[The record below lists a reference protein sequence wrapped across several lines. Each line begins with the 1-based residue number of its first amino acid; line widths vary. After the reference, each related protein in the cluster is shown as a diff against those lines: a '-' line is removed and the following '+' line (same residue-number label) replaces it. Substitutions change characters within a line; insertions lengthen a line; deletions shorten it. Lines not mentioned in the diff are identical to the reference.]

1 MAIQNI
7 TGLENPT
14 EIAKLLQ
21 ALIDQKST
29 INLDNLSP
37 EGQAKFT
44 ELQNAINA
52 NSNSITTI
60 NNELSNKLEAEVLKA
75 QNGYIKFSN
84 EVILQWGEDNIIV
97 GTINEIYTKNI
108 LLPISYKQK
117 YITVVSLMTQANWGQ
132 VHVTSNKKN
141 LSNIEISLFAHSTI
155 VNNLPFRFNYFSIGY

>member
-84 EVILQWGEDNIIV
+84 GIMIQWGR
-97 GTINEIYTKNI
+97 INAQTTKISNVKY
-108 LLPISYKQK
+108 PISFTAIPRISY
-117 YITVVSLMTQANWGQ
+117 
-132 VHVTSNKKN
+132 
-141 LSNIEISLFAHSTI
+141 NIETI
-155 VNNLPFRFNYFSIGY
+155 GPGITPINCDYIIEKLNTIGFIVHQATMCSFSWIAIGY